1 MDHIALS
8 VGRSVLVKSTMA
20 AIPNYVMQGRVQP
33 VHLCEKLDKV
43 KRDFLWGTTSE
54 KRKMHLVGWN
64 KIIKTKENGG
74 LGIQVVR
81 AKNIALLAK
90 LNRRMNQEKDALWSK
105 IMLRK
110 YCSSDR
116 RRSRDPDKLPAS
128 PNWTT
133 IKLGFQTFVKGI
145 C

>member
-20 AIPNYVMQGRVQP
+20 AIPNYVTQGRVQP

-64 KIIKTKENGG
+64 KIIKT
-74 LGIQVVR
+74 R
-81 AKNIALLAK
+81 AKSIALLAK

-105 IMLRK
+105 IILRK

>member
-8 VGRSVLVKSTMA
+8 AGRSVLVKSTMA
-20 AIPNYVMQGRVQP
+20 AIPNYVMQRRVQP

-43 KRDFLWGTTSE
+43 NRDFLWGTTSE

-74 LGIQVVR
+74 LGIQEVR

-105 IMLRK
+105 IILRK

-116 RRSRDPDKLPAS
+116 KRSRDPDKLPAS

>member
-1 MDHIALS
+1 MDHIAVS

-20 AIPNYVMQGRVQP
+20 AIPNYVTQGRVQP

-64 KIIKTKENGG
+64 KIIKT
-74 LGIQVVR
+74 R
-81 AKNIALLAK
+81 AKSIALLAK

-105 IMLRK
+105 IILRK